1 MEKVVAYKK
10 GSNEYWVGGWVISPK
25 SRLLSQN
32 LLHLH
37 KVQVDIIPVQY
48 VVAMVVMQHAIYR
61 ALDCF
66 DLPTHWAT
74 NTTTRKTV

>member
-1 MEKVVAYKK
+1 MEKVVAYNKR

-32 LLHLH
+32 LLYLH
-37 KVQVDIIPVQY
+37 KVQVPVQY

-61 ALDCF
+61 ALNCF